1 MSKIVFLVQANR
13 SAKWLNTD
21 NRDTDIFRYGP
32 PCIFYGIGRVL
43 LDTKPMSEAS
53 QPQWITAESL
63 FIPALY
69 IISHFGKPP
78 TRSTGTEPRFLPFS
92 CVYEHFGGNGKCREF
107 AEVSRHKA
115 RVAESKSNLRCSR
128 CIGNSFR
135 LRRLTPS
142 SFAVKY
148 GWDEG
153 KQKKEGRKGV
163 GSWKVDLVNFKLDT

>member
-1 MSKIVFLVQANR
+1 M
-13 SAKWLNTD
+13 KWFNEDTD
-21 NRDTDIFRYGP
+21 VNRDTDTYRYGP
-32 PCIFYGIGRVL
+32 PCISYDIGRVL

-53 QPQWITAESL
+53 RPQWITAESL

-69 IISHFGKPP
+69 IISHFGKPLP
-78 TRSTGTEPRFLPFS
+78 AVPAPSPLSFLSP
-92 CVYEHFGGNGKCREF
+92 VYEHFGGNGKCREF

-135 LRRLTPS
+135 LRLTPN

-148 GWDEG
+148 EWDDR
-153 KQKKEGRKGV
+153 KQKGRKK
-163 GSWKVDLVNFKLDT
+163 GSRFAKSGSS